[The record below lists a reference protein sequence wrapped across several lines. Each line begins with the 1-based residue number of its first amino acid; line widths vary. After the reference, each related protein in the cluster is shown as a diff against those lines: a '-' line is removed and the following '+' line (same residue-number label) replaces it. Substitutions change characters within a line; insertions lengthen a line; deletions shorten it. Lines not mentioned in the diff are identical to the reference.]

1 MPTIHKLRHE
11 NWSKKKKE
19 KGWPE
24 HPKFI
29 DIVNIYRTRHPTA
42 SEYTFKAYDYFT
54 MINYMLI
61 YKTSKN
67 IF

>member
-1 MPTIHKLRHE
+1 MEHE
-11 NWSKKKKE
+11 ISKYIE
-19 KGWPE
+19 DTNNTTSQLDPV
-24 HPKFI
+24 
-29 DIVNIYRTRHPTA
+29 DIYRTRHPTA
-42 SEYTFKAYDYFT
+42 SEYTFKAHDYFT